1 MGNFKQALKEVFTGE
16 NESGDVKKNV
26 KAVKDVKKESSS
38 NGTIDNKQDI
48 KKEIKTV
55 GSSKTS
61 ITNKNSNSLEKNII
75 TKGTRILGTI
85 STDCDIEIAGTVEGD
100 VEANGKVIVTG
111 NINGKITCS
120 LADVNMAV
128 IKGDIESREDI
139 VIRENSTVNGNLSA
153 KDMDISGKVN
163 GDINASTSIN
173 IHENAFIIG
182 NIVTPLIT
190 IEKGAILQGNLD
202 INRDNNIND
211 SSI

>member
-55 GSSKTS
+55 ESSKTS

-85 STDCDIEIAGTVEGD
+85 STDGDIEIAGTVEGD

-153 KDMDISGKVN
+153 KDMDISGKVK